1 MPQLLFREDACIQ
14 CGICVKTC
22 PEKVIS
28 LVPQF
33 NLSDSV
39 LSNELINED
48 EPFPCISCGKIFG
61 TKKSIES
68 IKKRLSTHSMFFS
81 DERQDLILMCEDC
94 RVENQFK
101 QNDKIMDV
109 GERPKPRTTDD
120 YN

>member
-1 MPQLLFREDACIQ
+1 
-14 CGICVKTC
+14 
-22 PEKVIS
+22 
-28 LVPQF
+28 
-33 NLSDSV
+33 
-39 LSNELINED
+39 
-48 EPFPCISCGKIFG
+48 
-61 TKKSIES
+61 
-68 IKKRLSTHSMFFS
+68 MFIS

>member
-1 MPQLLFREDACIQ
+1 MIKIIFIRF
-14 CGICVKTC
+14 VKLYQYLISPMLGSNCRFNPTC
-22 PEKVIS
+22 
-28 LVPQF
+28 
-33 NLSDSV
+33 
-39 LSNELINED
+39 SNY
-48 EPFPCISCGKIFG
+48 
-61 TKKSIES
+61 TIES